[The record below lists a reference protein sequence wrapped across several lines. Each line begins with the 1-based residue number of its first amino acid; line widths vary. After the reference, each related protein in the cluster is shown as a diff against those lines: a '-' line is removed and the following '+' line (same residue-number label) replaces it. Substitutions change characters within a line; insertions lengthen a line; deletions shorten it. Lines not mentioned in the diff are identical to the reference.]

1 MYKISNKYGA
11 AYVPPYSKLM
21 LIMRLTTVILIASIL
36 QVSAATFGQQI
47 TINRKNATLESL
59 LKEIR
64 KQSQYDFFYEGK
76 IIPRNKSI
84 DISLKNAGINEALK
98 RVLAGSSLTYT
109 IDGKIVTI
117 KKQSEPSLLDKAISV
132 FENIDIRGKVID
144 ENGKPLIG
152 ASVFVEDSNNKTTTN
167 EKGEFYL
174 RDVSDN
180 STVMIAYIGYQPIQ
194 LNAARDLGTIKMQPS
209 TGKLDEVE
217 IKFNTGYEQIS
228 RERAAGSFAK
238 PNMKVMKNRTNTP
251 NILQR
256 LEGLV
261 PGLLVNAQAINQT
274 SAADMEGGRA
284 GLLVRG
290 QSSIPILTPGTAPL
304 TSTTPLIVID
314 GIEFNGDITQVNMQ
328 DVDDITVLK
337 DATSASI
344 WGAKAANGVI
354 VITTKKGKAGDKL
367 KIDYDGY
374 YAFQGR
380 PNLDYVPRLNSQQ
393 FIALNR
399 ELFPQY
405 LLFNKNYKTVTQN
418 FGSLPHLKIQ
428 YDRARNKISQAQA
441 DFKLDSL
448 AHLSNTNQIADLFVR
463 DAATL
468 NQTISVSG
476 GGPVH
481 TFYGSINHIGTQN
494 NTPGTENNQY
504 KINLNNNLVLGKRVT
519 VSVNADLTNTVTRV
533 GNTYSPAR
541 NIVPYQMFK
550 DANGNPLN
558 INYLKGIPAD
568 EGNIVLPDSLRTI
581 YQSKS
586 RIDLSY
592 NPLLEQSTAYT
603 TTNGLYA
610 RLVGGIKVSVIKGLG
625 FQGTYG
631 YNVSNTNT
639 RAVQDQNNYDMRIQV
654 MRFTQ
659 AANSTVIP
667 VYNIPAIGG
676 RLNVNTS
683 ASKEW
688 TLRNQLFY
696 NRDWD
701 KHQLSLMAGQQA
713 TSSTPVTT
721 SGIYYGWDDQ
731 LQTSRPV
738 DLAKLAAG
746 INGAVAGSVEL
757 PENNVGGG
765 EGRIARTTSYY
776 ANLGYTFDRKYTL
789 NATWR
794 IDESNLFGRD
804 KSAQNRPV
812 YSIGGKWALGTE
824 NFMKPLNWLNRLD
837 IRLTYGITGNAPF
850 AGAAASYDILSAQN
864 DPNYVTG
871 AGFILSSPANT
882 KLSWESTRVYNA
894 GIDFSIFK
902 DRLSGS
908 VDGYIKK
915 TTDLIGALSTSPLT
929 GYDNVIGNYGNME
942 NKGIDIGLTSTNII
956 TRNFTWS
963 SGFTFSYNKNK
974 LTLLK
979 ENAPATGEALVGTN
993 RLVGYPL
1000 DASFVYNYGGL
1011 NSVGDPQ
1018 IRRADGSVT
1027 SEINVALPEDILYM
1041 GTTQPVWSGGL
1052 QNNFQYK
1059 SFGLSASMVYNG
1071 GHVMRSNRNP
1081 TTNEQIIGQNDL
1093 QLGFLDRWKVPGD
1106 ENRTDIPRYVPSGE
1120 LASARN
1126 LSYYINSQRFM
1137 LNASYVKLRDITLSY
1152 SLPELVAKKIN
1163 AQAISFRLQVNNLL
1177 LWTANHEGMDPE
1189 FTGSIRNAQG
1199 TISLGAHITF

>member
-1 MYKISNKYGA
+1 
-11 AYVPPYSKLM
+11 M

-36 QVSAATFGQQI
+36 QVSAASFGQQI
-47 TINRKNATLESL
+47 TINRKNASLESL
-59 LKEIR
+59 LKDIR

-76 IIPRNKSI
+76 IIPKNKSV
-84 DISLKNAGINEALK
+84 DISLKNADINEALK
-98 RVLAGSSLTYT
+98 RLLAGSSLTYT

-117 KKQSEPSLLDKAISV
+117 KMQNKPTLMDKIIAV
-132 FENIDIRGKVID
+132 FERIDVHGKVVD
-144 ENGKPLIG
+144 ENGKPMSG
-152 ASVFVEDSNNKTTTN
+152 ASVYVEDSTNKTTTD
-167 EKGEFYL
+167 EKGEFYIKN
-174 RDVSDN
+174 VSDN
-180 STVMIAYIGYQPIQ
+180 ANIIIAYVGYSPIER
-194 LNAARDLGTIKMQPS
+194 LAARELGTIRMELS
-209 TGKLDEVE
+209 TRDLKEVE

-228 RERAAGSFAK
+228 RERAAGSFSK
-238 PNMKVMKNRTNTP
+238 PDLKVMMNRTSTP

-274 SAADMEGGRA
+274 DAAGMDGVRA

-290 QSSIPILTPGTAPL
+290 QSSIPNLTPGTAPL
-304 TSTTPLIVID
+304 TSTAPLIVID
-314 GIEFNGDITQVNMQ
+314 GIEFNGDISQVNMQ

-380 PNLDYVPRLNSQQ
+380 PDLDYVPRLNSRQ
-393 FIALNR
+393 FIAVSR

-405 LLFNKNYKTVTQN
+405 LPFNKNYRTVSQN

-428 YDRARNKISQAQA
+428 YDQARKKITQAQA
-441 DFKLDSL
+441 DYKLDSL
-448 AHLSNTNQIADLFVR
+448 ANLSNTSQIADLFVR

-468 NQTISVSG
+468 NQTVSVSG

-494 NTPGTENNQY
+494 NTPGSANNQY

-519 VSVNADLTNTVTRV
+519 VSVNADLTNTVTRIQ
-533 GNTYSPAR
+533 NTYSPSR
-541 NIVPYQMFK
+541 SIVPYQMFK
-550 DANGNPLN
+550 DVNGNPLN
-558 INYLKGIPAD
+558 INYLKGMPSED
-568 EGNIVLPDSLRTI
+568 GGIVLPDSLRTI

-586 RIDLSY
+586 RINLNY
-592 NPLLEQSTAYT
+592 NPILEQGTSYT
-603 TTNGLYA
+603 TSNGLYA
-610 RLVGGIKVSVIKGLG
+610 RLVGGVKVNILKGLD
-625 FQGTYG
+625 FQGAYG

-639 RAVQDQNNYDMRIQV
+639 RAVRDQSNYDMRIQV
-654 MRFTQ
+654 MQFTQ
-659 AANSTVIP
+659 AANSSVIP
-667 VYNIPAIGG
+667 VYNIPEIGG
-676 RLNVNTS
+676 TLNVNTS

-721 SGIYYGWDDQ
+721 TGTYYGWDDQ
-731 LQTSRPV
+731 LQTSRPI
-738 DLAKLAAG
+738 DLARLAAG
-746 INGAVAGSVEL
+746 INGAVAGSIDL
-757 PENNVGGG
+757 PGNNVGGG

-812 YSIGGKWALGTE
+812 YSIGGKWAVRNE
-824 NFMKPLNWLNRLD
+824 SFMQPVNWLNRLD

-850 AGAAASYDILSAQN
+850 AGTAASYDILSAQN
-864 DPNYVTG
+864 NPNYVTG
-871 AGFILSSPANT
+871 AGYLLSSPKNT
-882 KLSWESTRVYNA
+882 KLSWEGTRVYNA

-908 VDGYIKK
+908 IDGYIKK
-915 TTDLIGALSTSPLT
+915 TADLIGALSTSPLT

-942 NKGIDIGLTSTNII
+942 NKGIDIGLTSTNIV

-963 SGFTFSYNKNK
+963 SGLTFSYNKNN

-979 ENAPATGEALVGTN
+979 ENVPTTGEALVGTN

-1018 IRRADGSVT
+1018 IRRADGSFS

-1041 GTTQPVWSGGL
+1041 GTTQPVWSGGF

-1071 GHVMRSNRNP
+1071 GHVMRSNLNP

-1093 QLGFLDRWKVPGD
+1093 QLGFLDRWKVSGD

-1120 LASARN
+1120 LANARN
-1126 LSYYINSQRFM
+1126 LSYYINSQRLT
-1137 LNASYVKLRDITLSY
+1137 LNASYLKIRDITLSY
-1152 SLPELVAKKIN
+1152 SVPEFVANKIN
-1163 AQAISFRLQVNNLL
+1163 AQAISFRIQVNNLL
-1177 LWTANHEGMDPE
+1177 LWTANDKGMDPE
-1189 FTGSIRNAQG
+1189 FTGFTRNAQG
-1199 TISLGAHITF
+1199 TVSMGAHITF

>member
-1 MYKISNKYGA
+1 MYKISNRYWETYA
-11 AYVPPYSKLM
+11 SSNSKLM

-36 QVSAATFGQQI
+36 QVSAASFGQQI
-47 TINRKNATLESL
+47 TINRKNASLESL
-59 LKEIR
+59 LKDIR

-76 IIPRNKSI
+76 IIPRNKSV
-84 DISLKNAGINEALK
+84 DISLKNADINEALK

-117 KKQSEPSLLDKAISV
+117 KKQNEPTLMDKMIAV
-132 FENIDIRGKVID
+132 LERIDVRGKVVD
-144 ENGKPLIG
+144 ENGKPMSG
-152 ASVFVEDSNNKTTTN
+152 ASVFVEDSNIKTTTN

-174 RDVSDN
+174 QDVSDHA
-180 STVMIAYIGYQPIQ
+180 TIIIGYVGYLPVERP
-194 LNAARDLGTIKMQPS
+194 AARELGTIKMELS
-209 TGKLDEVE
+209 TGQLKEVE
-217 IKFNTGYEQIS
+217 VKFNTGYQQIS

-238 PNMKVMKNRTNTP
+238 PDLKVMMNRTGTP

-261 PGLLVNAQAINQT
+261 PELLVNAQAINQT
-274 SAADMEGGRA
+274 SAANMDGGRA

-290 QSSIPILTPGTAPL
+290 QSSIPTVTPGTAPL
-304 TSTTPLIVID
+304 TSTAPLIVVD
-314 GIEFNGDITQVNMQ
+314 GIEFNGDITQINMQ
-328 DVDDITVLK
+328 DVEDITILK

-354 VITTKKGKAGDKL
+354 VIITKKGKAGEKL

-374 YAFQGR
+374 YAFLGR

-393 FIALNR
+393 FIAVNR

-405 LLFNKNYKTVTQN
+405 LQFNDDYAAVAQN

-428 YDRARNKISQAQA
+428 YDRARGLITQAQA

-448 AHLSNTNQIADLFVR
+448 ANLSNTGQIADLFVR

-468 NQTISVSG
+468 NQTVSVSG
-476 GGPVH
+476 GSKVH

-494 NTPGTENNQY
+494 NTPGTEDNQY
-504 KINLNNNLVLGKRVT
+504 KINLNNNFVFGKRVT
-519 VSVNADLTNTVTRV
+519 VSVNADLTNTVRKNR
-533 GNTYSPAR
+533 NTYSPER
-541 NIVPYQMFK
+541 DIVPYQMFK

-558 INYLKGIPAD
+558 INYLNGLQERNGIVA
-568 EGNIVLPDSLRTI
+568 VPDSLRDI

-586 RIDLSY
+586 RINLDY
-592 NPLLEQSTAYT
+592 NPILEKDRSYSTS
-603 TTNGLYA
+603 NGLYA
-610 RLVGGIKVSVIKGLG
+610 RLVGSLKVNILEGLD

-631 YNVSNTNT
+631 YNVANTNT
-639 RAVQDQNNYDMRIQV
+639 REIRDQNNYEMRMQV
-654 MRFTQ
+654 MQFTQ
-659 AANSTVIP
+659 AVNSSVIP

-676 RLNVNTS
+676 RLNVETIE
-683 ASKEW
+683 SKEW

-696 NRDWD
+696 NHAWN

-713 TSSTPVTT
+713 TSSTPVNTT
-721 SGIYYGWDDQ
+721 GTYYGWDDQ

-738 DLAKLAAG
+738 DLATLAAG
-746 INGAVAGSVEL
+746 INGAVAGSIDL
-757 PENNVGGG
+757 PGNNVGGG

-789 NATWR
+789 NASWR

-812 YSIGGKWALGTE
+812 YSIGSKWALGSE
-824 NFMKPLNWLNRLD
+824 QFMQPLNWLNRLD
-837 IRLTYGITGNAPF
+837 VRLTYGITGNAPF
-850 AGAAASYDILSAQN
+850 AGTAASYDILSAQN

-871 AGFILSSPANT
+871 AGYILSSPANT
-882 KLSWESTRVYNA
+882 KLTWEGTRVYNA
-894 GIDFSIFK
+894 GIDFAIFK

-908 VDGYIKK
+908 IDGYIRK
-915 TTDLIGALSTSPLT
+915 TEDLIGRLSTSPLT
-929 GYDNVIGNYGNME
+929 GYDNVIGNYGNMQ
-942 NKGIDIGLTSTNII
+942 NKGIDIGLTSTNIM
-956 TRNFTWS
+956 TRDFTWS

-974 LTLLK
+974 LTVLR
-979 ENAPATGEALVGTN
+979 ENAPTTGEALVGTD

-1000 DASFVYNYGGL
+1000 STSFVYNYGGL

-1027 SEINVALPEDILYM
+1027 AETSVALPEDILYM

-1052 QNNFQYK
+1052 QNSFQYK
-1059 SFGLSASMVYNG
+1059 SIGLSANIIYNG
-1071 GHVMRSNRNP
+1071 GHVMATNRNP
-1081 TTNEQIIGQNDL
+1081 TTNDQIIGQNSL
-1093 QLGFLDRWKVPGD
+1093 QLGFLDRWKIPGD

-1120 LASARN
+1120 LAGARN
-1126 LSYYINSQRFM
+1126 LSYYTNSQQSI
-1137 LNASYVKLRDITLSY
+1137 LNASYIKLRDITLSY
-1152 SLPELVAKKIN
+1152 SLPRLVANKIN

-1177 LWTANHEGMDPE
+1177 LWTANNEGMDPE
-1189 FTGSIRNAQG
+1189 FTGATRNAQG